1 MPRLIR
7 VGDPDDDITH
17 PGDAGPNRMVEND
30 CNVFANGGGSAS
42 LALASAL
49 GSSAPLDI
57 PRAEAEALLS
67 EVQNDAALIR
77 NGGTRAT
84 AGGNPNVPYGPGI
97 SLQSNEYAEQF
108 SGEAV
113 GGAPASGT
121 SDGQPGDP
129 NATATPGA
137 TPTGQGQAGPN
148 FNNYPQVPD
157 DDFLQF
163 GVYAPE
169 GRQVDPAVV
178 NIARSM
184 SRAVGRR
191 LTVNSGYR
199 SGAYNSSLRGA
210 AQNSNHLY
218 GLAMDISFR
227 GLSDAEKQRMLITA
241 IENGAGGIGIYPE
254 NNNQFIHIDIESK
267 RTWRG
272 VPAWG
277 QNIMRTAGYIS

>member
-1 MPRLIR
+1 MPRVIR
-7 VGDPDDDITH
+7 VGDIDDDITH
-17 PGDAGPNRMVEND
+17 PGDIGPNRMVENN

-57 PRAEAEALLS
+57 PKADAEALLS

-84 AGGNPNVPYGPGI
+84 AGGDSNVPFGPGI

-108 SGEAV
+108 SGEGA

-121 SDGQPGDP
+121 SDGLPGNP

-148 FNNYPQVPD
+148 FNNYPPVPD
-157 DDFLQF
+157 DDLLQF
-163 GVYAPE
+163 SVYATE
-169 GRQVDPAVV
+169 GRQIDPGAV
-178 NIARSM
+178 NIASSM
-184 SRAVGRR
+184 ARAVSRR

-199 SGAYNSSLRGA
+199 SGAYNGSLRGA
-210 AQNSNHLY
+210 AQNSNHMY
-218 GLAMDISFR
+218 GLAMDISTS
-227 GLSDAEKQRMLITA
+227 GLSDAEKQRMLIAA
-241 IENGAGGIGIYPE
+241 IENGAGGVGIY
-254 NNNQFIHIDIESK
+254 NTFIHIDIESK
-267 RTWRG
+267 RTWG
-272 VPAWG
+272 SHPSWAIG
-277 QNIMRTAGYIS
+277 IMRSAGYIA